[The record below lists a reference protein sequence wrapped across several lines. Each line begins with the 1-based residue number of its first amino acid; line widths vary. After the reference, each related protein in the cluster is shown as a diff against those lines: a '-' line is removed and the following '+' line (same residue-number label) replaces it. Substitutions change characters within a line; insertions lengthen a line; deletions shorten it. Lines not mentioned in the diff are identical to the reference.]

1 MKNNEKPEYWM
12 CIIGPTDRNQ
22 LPDGSDGPMR
32 NGVHNSFSNLTGHGA
47 DVIASGWGINPER
60 YELLRTLHV
69 QDTKA
74 LYDAL
79 IYIRRKQKLQA
90 QKATKDTKKKEK
102 IVPKKVKTTR
112 FLKP

>member
-1 MKNNEKPEYWM
+1 MPLKKEDKKSEKKPQYWM

-32 NGVHNSFSNLTGHGA
+32 MGIQDTFRKLTGHYPNTT
-47 DVIASGWGINPER
+47 ASGWGIDPER

-69 QDTKA
+69 QDTK
-74 LYDAL
+74 LLHDAL

-90 QKATKDTKKKEK
+90 TKA
-102 IVPKKVKTTR
+102 
-112 FLKP
+112 